1 MTAQSVDSFRCE
13 ILREDIKS
21 NEHAVIQM
29 ILLSFLI
36 KFSHRYS
43 NIKQLRSYLQKYTN
57 GEHVL
62 LGLDKIKEIK
72 IKRTVTQSLIN
83 KKHLE

>member
-43 NIKQLRSYLQKYTN
+43 SIKQLRSYLQKYTK
-57 GEHVL
+57 HVL